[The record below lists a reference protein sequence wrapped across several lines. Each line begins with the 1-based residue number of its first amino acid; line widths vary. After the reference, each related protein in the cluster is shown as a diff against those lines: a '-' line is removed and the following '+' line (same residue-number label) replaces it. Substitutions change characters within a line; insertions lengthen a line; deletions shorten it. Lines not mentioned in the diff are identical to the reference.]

1 MQVITITYLL
11 HYSTQPKNEA
21 YVDFYWQNIEKN
33 NFFIHAILNK

>member
-21 YVDFYWQNIEKN
+21 YVDFYWQNKN